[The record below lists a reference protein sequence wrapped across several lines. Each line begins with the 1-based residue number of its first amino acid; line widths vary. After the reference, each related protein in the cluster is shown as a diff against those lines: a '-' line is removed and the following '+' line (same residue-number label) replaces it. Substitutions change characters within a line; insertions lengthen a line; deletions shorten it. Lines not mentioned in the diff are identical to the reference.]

1 MARTPSRIEE
11 ERPPHD
17 ALEGTQLPRANLLLF
32 GHATAERA
40 LLDAYRSGRMH
51 HGWILA
57 GERGIGRATL
67 AFRLARFIL
76 AHPNPKN
83 PDVTSADNLSVEAAH
98 PAAARVAAGSH
109 PNILHL
115 QREWHERDKR
125 FRSELTVE
133 SVRRIIPFV
142 GTTAGEQGWRIVI
155 VDPADDM
162 SRSAANAILKN
173 LEEPPRRT
181 LFVLLA
187 RSRGA
192 LLPTI
197 RSRCR
202 TLDLKPL
209 TPAETLAAVRAIRPD
224 IAPEEGD
231 GGLAGVLAGGSPRR
245 MIELMQGNG
254 ADLYRLMLQ
263 SIELGDRRAQL
274 DLSAKAADAVALRRL
289 MELYEEYL
297 ARRMRGQS
305 VPAAGASPDVPL
317 VTWAKLWEK
326 AALSGQE
333 VEEYNLD
340 RRQFALD
347 LLETS
352 AAAVAGPGFRGRT

>member
-1 MARTPSRIEE
+1 MARAAVRPEE

-17 ALEGTQLPRANLLLF
+17 ALEGTPLPRANALLF
-32 GHATAERA
+32 GHRGAERA
-40 LLDAYRSGRMH
+40 FLDAYRSGRMH
-51 HGWILA
+51 HGWIIS

-67 AFRLARFIL
+67 AFRLARFML
-76 AHPNPKN
+76 AHPDPK
-83 PDVTSADNLSVEAAH
+83 SADVAAAKDLSVAPGH
-98 PAAARVAAGSH
+98 PAAARVAAGTH

-115 QREWHERDKR
+115 QREWIDKDKR
-125 FRSELTVE
+125 FRTELTVD

-142 GTTAGEQGWRIVI
+142 GTTAGEQGWRIAI

-162 SRSAANAILKN
+162 NRSAANAVLKN
-173 LEEPPRRT
+173 LEEPPRQT
-181 LFVLLA
+181 LFLLLT
-187 RSRGA
+187 RSRGT

-202 TLDLKPL
+202 TLDLSPL
-209 TPAETLAAVRAIRPD
+209 SAAETAAAVRAIRPD
-224 IAPEEGD
+224 IAPAE
-231 GGLAGVLAGGSPRR
+231 GGLAGALAGGSPRR
-245 MIELMQGNG
+245 MIELLQSDGI
-254 ADLYRLMLQ
+254 AIYRLMLQ
-263 SIELGDRRAQL
+263 SIESGDRRAQIE
-274 DLSAKAADAVALRRL
+274 LSARSSDAAGLRRL

-297 ARRMRGQS
+297 ARRVRGQP
-305 VPAAGASPDVPL
+305 VPAADAAPNVPL

-347 LLETS
+347 LLEIS
-352 AAAVAGPGFRGRT
+352 AAAVAEPGFRART